1 MSIATL
7 LAQKNVISEET
18 SARIAERAQSGEHT
32 LEELLLEEGVSS
44 EDILQAK
51 SEQYGIPIRSLDGK
65 DIPFDVLKYIPE
77 ESVKHYGFVPL
88 GVEDGALEVG
98 VIDPENI
105 GVRDA
110 LQFISSKNGMP
121 FKLFVISNKDFQHVL
136 GNYKSLSG
144 EVTKALSELE
154 TEIGAVA
161 IDATKESEA
170 DEGETGEAASRIIE
184 DAPVTK
190 IVATI
195 LKHAVEEHASDIH
208 IEPLEKNVRVRYR
221 IDGILT
227 TSILLPRQVHDSVI
241 ARIKILAKMKLDEK
255 RKPQDNRFFAR
266 IEGRR
271 IDFRVS
277 TFPTYYGEKV
287 VMRILDSERGV
298 FDIEDLGFTDRNLEL
313 LRTAVQSPFGMIL
326 ISGPTGSGKTS
337 TLYAL
342 LQEVDRDSKN
352 VLSLE
357 DPVEYQLAGVNQSQV
372 RADIGYTF
380 ANGLRTTLR
389 QDPDVIM
396 VGEIRDKETAQ
407 LAVQAALT
415 GHLVLSTIHTNS
427 ALGVIPRLV
436 DMGVDP
442 YLIAPTLI
450 MTVAQRLVRTLSP
463 DGGKEVVVDETMQKR
478 FERLLADIP
487 EKYRTNFT
495 IPDKVFEAQPSE
507 DYPKGVSGRAAVL
520 EVFHVTEAAQ
530 EVILTDPVESKLMEV
545 ARAQGMTTMKED
557 ALLKVFN
564 GSIPLSEVYTLGVFD
579 DE

>member
-1 MSIATL
+1 MSIATI
-7 LAQKNVISEET
+7 LAQNNTISEEVA
-18 SARIAERAQSGEHT
+18 ARATEVAASGGSI
-32 LEELLLEEGVSS
+32 EEALTEEGVSV
-44 EDILQAK
+44 DAIVQAK
-51 SEQYGIPIRSLDGK
+51 SKQYGIPARALDGI
-65 DIPFDVLKYIPE
+65 DVPFEVLKYIPE
-77 ESVKHYGFVPL
+77 ESVRHYGFVPL
-88 GVEDGALEVG
+88 AVNEGALEVG
-98 VIDPENI
+98 VVDPENI
-105 GVRDA
+105 GIRDA
-110 LQFISSKNGMP
+110 LQFISAKNEMP
-121 FKLFVISNKDFQHVL
+121 FKLFVISQKDFEQVL

-144 EVTKALSELE
+144 EVTEALSEIE
-154 TEIGAVA
+154 QEIGTDAEA
-161 IDATKESEA
+161 IEVSASE
-170 DEGETGEAASRIIE
+170 DGETGMAVERIVE

-190 IVATI
+190 IVATV
-195 LKHAVEEHASDIH
+195 LKHAVEEKASDIH
-208 IEPLEKNVRVRYR
+208 IEPLEKNVRVRFR
-221 IDGILT
+221 IDGLLS
-227 TSILLPRQVHDSVI
+227 TSIVLPKKVHESVV

-266 IEGRR
+266 INERR

-287 VMRILDSERGV
+287 VMRILDSDRRV
-298 FDIEDLGFTDRNLEL
+298 FNIEKLGFTDRNLDL
-313 LRTAVQSPFGMIL
+313 LKTAVQNPFGMIL

-342 LQEVDRDSKN
+342 LQEVDRNGKN

-357 DPVEYQLAGVNQSQV
+357 DPVEYQLEGVNQSQV

-450 MTVAQRLVRTLSP
+450 MTVAQRLVRNISP
-463 DGGKEVVVDETMQKR
+463 DGGKQVPVDDKMRGR
-478 FERLLADIP
+478 FERALADIP
-487 EKYRTNFT
+487 EKYRSNIT
-495 IPDKVFEAQPSE
+495 IPDVVQEARPSE
-507 DYPKGVSGRAAVL
+507 DYPKGVAGRSAVL
-520 EVFHVTEAAQ
+520 EVFHVNDAAQ

-545 ARAQGMTTMKED
+545 AREQGMTTMKED
-557 ALLKVFN
+557 ALFKVFE
-564 GSIPLSEVYTLGVFD
+564 GKIPLSEVYTVGVF
-579 DE
+579 EN